1 MDHSDKGDPPVP
13 LPATSDNPEDGV
25 QQQSAPGVE
34 APDHSVDS
42 DDSAP
47 DPERL
52 KKINDLKQAVADGTY
67 RVSAEEVARKLFEH
81 MLEPKG

>member
-1 MDHSDKGDPPVP
+1 MDHSDKGDPQVP
-13 LPATSDNPEDGV
+13 LPAASDNPEDGA
-25 QQQSAPGVE
+25 QQQSEPGVE
-34 APDHSVDS
+34 AL
-42 DDSAP
+42 DDSTP

-67 RVSAEEVARKLFEH
+67 HVDAEEVARKIIEH

>member
-1 MDHSDKGDPPVP
+1 MDHSDKGDPTVS
-13 LPATSDNPEDGV
+13 LPAASDDAVDGTR
-25 QQQSAPGVE
+25 QQSEPGVE
-34 APDHSVDS
+34 APDRTVDG

-67 RVSAEEVARKLFEH
+67 HVSAEEVARKIIEH

>member
-13 LPATSDNPEDGV
+13 PPAASDHPEDGA
-25 QQQSAPGVE
+25 QQSEPRV
-34 APDHSVDS
+34 
-42 DDSAP
+42 DDSPP
-47 DPERL
+47 DAERL

-67 RVSAEEVARKLFEH
+67 HVNAEEVAAKIIEH